1 MDFFIVCQLGPSA
14 NIRENILLGNIMGK
28 NSDPRM
34 EPWGTPFFFISY
46 IVFFFFL
53 SFSESHTFT
62 FTLHLMSQFKVSKFP
77 KKIFRYGMERFIVDK
92 CYSDVAHHSH
102 VGGIAFIK
110 LILWLPDKKVFFN
123 MLRHVIQCKKSLYS
137 NTIALCI
144 PIFLYSGWLQKPEE
158 RYWKT

>member
-46 IVFFFFL
+46 IVFFFFFVIFWKPYFHIYT
-53 SFSESHTFT
+53 SFNVTIQSI
-62 FTLHLMSQFKVSKFP
+62 KVSEKNLQ
-77 KKIFRYGMERFIVDK
+77 IWYGEIHCWQVLFGCCPPQPCRWNSFYQTNLVTSWYK
-92 CYSDVAHHSH
+92 
-102 VGGIAFIK
+102 G
-110 LILWLPDKKVFFN
+110 FFN
-123 MLRHVIQCKKSLYS
+123 MLQHVIQCKKSLYS

-158 RYWKT
+158 RYLKT